1 MPQSLLGLLALTL
14 ASLISF
20 NQQRVTQQSYKSTI
34 RDELELAAT
43 GTAQHVL
50 EMIAAR
56 SYDEVSSPN
65 KVFQARGVPTGAGV
79 FTDGDDAEFG
89 RYGNGNRCDLMTPG
103 NTPQCDDVD
112 DLDGTRGAPVKAVL
126 SDGREL
132 RFTADVDVVY
142 VTDPG
147 SMITSSVPTLHKR
160 VDLTIHSQHPA
171 APVQGIVSVSR
182 VVSYDPIKA
191 DMDME
196 MECGPIGLP
205 GSPCDDTSTIPT
217 GGGE

>member
-20 NQQRVTQQSYKSTI
+20 NQQRVTQQSYKATI
-34 RDELELAAT
+34 RDELELAAS

-50 EMIAAR
+50 EMVAAR
-56 SYDEVSSPN
+56 SYDEVSTPE
-65 KVFQARGVPTGAGV
+65 KVFNSRGVPWGSGSFTTG
-79 FTDGDDAEFG
+79 TNEEFG
-89 RYGNGNRCDLMTPG
+89 RYSGSGECDLMTPG
-103 NTPQCDDVD
+103 NTPDCDDVD
-112 DLDGTRGAPVKAVL
+112 DLDGIRGAPVKAVL

-132 RFTADVDVVY
+132 RFTADVDVEY

-147 SMITSSVPTLHKR
+147 TQTPSSAPTLHKR

-171 APVQGIVSVSR
+171 APIQGIVSVSR
-182 VVSYDPIKA
+182 VVSYDPVKA

-196 MECGPIGLP
+196 ARCGPIGLS
-205 GSPCDDTSTIPT
+205 GGPCDNDGTSTIPI
-217 GGGE
+217 E

>member
-20 NQQRVTQQSYKSTI
+20 NQQRVTQRSYRATI
-34 RDELELAAT
+34 RDEIELAAA
-43 GTAQHVL
+43 GTAQHVM

-56 SYDEVSSPN
+56 SYDEKSSPDE
-65 KVFQARGVPTGAGV
+65 VFDAGGIPYGAGS
-79 FTDGDDAEFG
+79 FTTGSNAEFG
-89 RYGNGNRCDLMTPG
+89 RYGPSNECDLMTPG
-103 NTPQCDDVD
+103 NTPSCDDVD
-112 DLDGTRGAPVKAVL
+112 DVDGTRGAPVKAVL

-132 RFTADVDVVY
+132 RFTADVDVSY

-147 SMITSSVPTLHKR
+147 SQTASSVPTLHKR

-171 APVQGIVSVSR
+171 APIQGIMSVSR
-182 VVSYDPIKA
+182 VISYDPVKA

-196 MECGPIGLP
+196 MECGPIGLE
-205 GSPCDDTSTIPT
+205 GGPCDDTVTIPA
-217 GGGE
+217 E